1 MAAAGPGSR
10 GKGTMCGRFNLRA
23 TPAEVAAAFDVREV
37 PPFAPRFNIAPT
49 QPVIVVR
56 ELSAEQLAAELEVP
70 LSESSEGR
78 TERQAVWMQWGLVP
92 HWADDPSIGSRM
104 INARA
109 ESVAKKPAF
118 RAAFRR
124 RRCLI
129 PASGFYEWKK
139 TPSGKQPY
147 HVYLPD
153 EKVFGFAG
161 IWEHWTGADGSEL
174 LSCAII
180 TTDANELVAQV
191 HDRMPVIVPRD
202 AYDVWLQPEGVPLR
216 ELEELLRPYP
226 ASEMAMTPISRRIN
240 NPRNDDPQCLRPVAE
255 PAD

>member
-1 MAAAGPGSR
+1 
-10 GKGTMCGRFNLRA
+10 MCGRFNLRA
-23 TPAEVAAAFDVREV
+23 TPKEVAAAFRVRDV
-37 PPFAPRFNIAPT
+37 PHFTPRFNIAPT

-56 ELSAEQLAAELEVP
+56 ELGAQQLAIEREVP
-70 LSESSEGR
+70 LTDASEDRIVRSA
-78 TERQAVWMQWGLVP
+78 TWMQWGLVP

-109 ESVAKKPAF
+109 ESVARKPAF

-139 TPSGKQPY
+139 TPGGKQPY
-147 HVYLPD
+147 HVYLPGR
-153 EKVFGFAG
+153 KVFGFAG
-161 IWEHWTGADGSEL
+161 IWEHWCGADGSEL

-191 HDRMPVIVPRD
+191 HDRMPVIVPPE
-202 AYDVWLQPEGVPLR
+202 AYDLWLQPEGVSLH
-216 ELEELLRPYP
+216 ELESLLRPYP
-226 ASEMAMTPISRRIN
+226 AGEMAMVPISRRIN
-240 NPRNDDPQCLRPVAE
+240 NPRNDDPECLRPVAE

>member
-1 MAAAGPGSR
+1 
-10 GKGTMCGRFNLRA
+10 MCGRFNLRA
-23 TPAEVAAAFDVREV
+23 SPKEIAAAFGVRDVPEF
-37 PPFAPRFNIAPT
+37 PPRFNIAPT
-49 QPVIVVR
+49 QPVIVVCR
-56 ELSAEQLAAELEVP
+56 LTAEQLAELLAVP
-70 LSESSEGR
+70 SEGR
-78 TERQAVWMQWGLVP
+78 TSAGGAVADRVATWMRWGLVP

-109 ESVAKKPAF
+109 ESVARKPAF

-139 TPSGKQPY
+139 TPAGKQPY
-147 HVYLPD
+147 HVYLPGR
-153 EKVFGFAG
+153 KVFGFAG

-191 HDRMPVIVPRD
+191 HDRMPVIVPPE
-202 AYDVWLQPEGVPLR
+202 AYDLWLQPEGVSLQ
-216 ELEELLRPYP
+216 ELESLLRPYP
-226 ASEMAMTPISRRIN
+226 AEEMAMVPISRRIN
-240 NPRNDDPQCLRPVAE
+240 NPRNDDPECLRPVGE